1 MLFGAIKF
9 VVNGYSSSRKLIH
22 SDHMIDVRTK
32 LDNLFGMYWKI
43 LWKYFNI
50 LQVIIILNNNE
61 LEIYIM

>member
-1 MLFGAIKF
+1 MLFWAIKF